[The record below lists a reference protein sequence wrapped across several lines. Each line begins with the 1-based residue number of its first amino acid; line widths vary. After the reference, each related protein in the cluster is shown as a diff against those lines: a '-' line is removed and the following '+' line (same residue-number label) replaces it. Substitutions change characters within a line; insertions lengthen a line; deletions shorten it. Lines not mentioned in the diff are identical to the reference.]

1 VPGYDR
7 GPCHA
12 CDDRP
17 ARHGGG
23 PTASVEVP
31 VTAALS
37 IGGAWPIV
45 RHTSI
50 ERSDPASTLT
60 S

>member
-1 VPGYDR
+1 MLVKIGLS
-7 GPCHA
+7 GTGA
-12 CDDRP
+12 VRP
-17 ARHGGG
+17 A
-23 PTASVEVP
+23 TVEVP

-45 RHTSI
+45 RHTGI
-50 ERSDPASTLT
+50 ERPDLTSTLT

>member
-1 VPGYDR
+1 MIGYHAMLVTIGLPGT
-7 GPCHA
+7 GA
-12 CDDRP
+12 VRP
-17 ARHGGG
+17 A
-23 PTASVEVP
+23 TVEVP